1 MIILMTQYDYVLLFN
16 AKTFFVKLNLKTL
29 KVIIDQNSLITNIGL
44 FILLVIFICV
54 FYRLFLLKALPRS

>member
-1 MIILMTQYDYVLLFN
+1 MTQYDYVLLFN